1 VLKGPASSRPFFV
14 LAALR
19 HNACTRRLTSRF
31 HDSLE
36 YPNRMPLRNT
46 PGSGRFTLA
55 CALLI
60 TLGVAACEPSPVT
73 TAPPPESGAPA
84 TPFPGPQPQADASA
98 TPRAQ
103 ASGLPDFTVLV
114 ETQGPAVVNV
124 VTTRARSA
132 GAAAGAPTD
141 DPLFEFFRRFMPNPQ
156 QEPEPEQRGQGIG
169 SGFIIS
175 TDGYV
180 LTNAHVVADSDEV
193 TVRLADSREFKGK
206 IVGVDTRTDVALLKV
221 AATGLPTV
229 KLGNSENLKVGEWVA
244 AIGSPFGFVNTIT
257 AGIVSAKGRS
267 LPDESFVPFI
277 QTDVAVNPGNSGGP
291 LLNLRGE
298 VVGINSAI
306 YSRTGGYM
314 GVSFA
319 IPIEVALDV
328 GRQLQA
334 TGKVTRGRLGVQ
346 IQALTPELA
355 NSFKL
360 GDTKGVLVAS
370 VEPRSPADQAGIQ
383 PGDVIL
389 AYQGKPVT
397 NANELPR
404 VVAATP
410 PGSVVTIDLF
420 RGGAKRQVKAT
431 LAEFPSENV
440 AQQQSPDTRK
450 SSNRLG
456 LTVRELA
463 PAQRKQLGIE
473 YGLIVEA
480 VANPGPGMQL
490 QRGDIIIAVNNVN
503 FRSIEEFNRML
514 QKQPSG
520 SVVALLVRRG
530 DAALY
535 IPVRIGPENGK

>member
-1 VLKGPASSRPFFV
+1 
-14 LAALR
+14 
-19 HNACTRRLTSRF
+19 
-31 HDSLE
+31 
-36 YPNRMPLRNT
+36 
-46 PGSGRFTLA
+46 
-55 CALLI
+55 
-60 TLGVAACEPSPVT
+60 VA
-73 TAPPPESGAPA
+73 
-84 TPFPGPQPQADASA
+84 PGPQPQADAST

-124 VTTRARSA
+124 VTTTRAVR
-132 GAAAGAPTD
+132 GGPGGGLPD
-141 DPLFEFFRRFMPNPQ
+141 DPLFDFFRRFMPNPPDPGPGPS
-156 QEPEPEQRGQGIG
+156 PEGRGQGIG

-221 AATGLPTV
+221 NASGLPTV
-229 KLGNSENLKVGEWVA
+229 KLGNSEQLKVGEWVA

-291 LLNLRGE
+291 LLNLKGE

-328 GRQLQA
+328 TKQLQA

-355 NSFKL
+355 KSFRL
-360 GDTKGVLVAS
+360 ENTNGVLVAS
-370 VEPRSPADQAGIQ
+370 VEPGSPADKAGLQA
-383 PGDVIL
+383 GDVIL
-389 AYQGKPVT
+389 TFNGKPVQ

-404 VVAATP
+404 VVAATK
-410 PGSVVTIDLF
+410 PGTTVALEVW
-420 RGGAKRQVKAT
+420 RGGAKRQVKAI
-431 LAEFPSENV
+431 LAEFPSDNV
-440 AQQQSPDTRK
+440 AQQQSPETRK
-450 SSNRLG
+450 SSNKLG
-456 LTVRELA
+456 LAVRELA
-463 PAQRKQLGIE
+463 PQQRKALGIE
-473 YGLIVEA
+473 YGLIVES
-480 VANPGPGMQL
+480 VANPSPSTQV
-490 QRGDIIIAVNNVN
+490 QRGDIIIAVNNIYFKSV
-503 FRSIEEFNRML
+503 EEFNRIV
-514 QKQPSG
+514 QQQPAG
-520 SVVALLVRRG
+520 GIVALLVRRG

-535 IPVRIGPENGK
+535 IPVRVGADSGK

>member
-1 VLKGPASSRPFFV
+1 M
-14 LAALR
+14 
-19 HNACTRRLTSRF
+19 H
-31 HDSLE
+31 
-36 YPNRMPLRNT
+36 LRNA
-46 PGSGRFTLA
+46 PRPIRFKLV

-60 TLGVAACEPSPVT
+60 ALGLTACEQRAVT
-73 TAPPPESGAPA
+73 TAPPADAATPAPA
-84 TPFPGPQPQADASA
+84 FPGPQPQADASA

-124 VTTRARSA
+124 VTPRAR
-132 GAAAGAPTD
+132 GAATGGAPTD
-141 DPLFEFFRRFMPNPQ
+141 DPLFDFFRRFMPNPQ

-334 TGKVTRGRLGVQ
+334 SGKVTRGRLGVQ

-389 AYQGKPVT
+389 AFQGKPVT
-397 NANELPR
+397 SANELPR
-404 VVAATP
+404 VVAATA
-410 PGSVVTIDLF
+410 PGSVVTLDIW
-420 RGGAKRQVKAT
+420 RGGARRQVKAT
-431 LAEFPSENV
+431 LAEFPSENL

-503 FRSIEEFNRML
+503 FRTIDEFNRML
-514 QKQPSG
+514 QKQAPG
-520 SVVALLVRRG
+520 SIVALLVRRG

-535 IPVRIGPENGK
+535 IPVRVGPEGAK

>member
-1 VLKGPASSRPFFV
+1 
-14 LAALR
+14 
-19 HNACTRRLTSRF
+19 
-31 HDSLE
+31 
-36 YPNRMPLRNT
+36 MPLRNT

-60 TLGVAACEPSPVT
+60 TLGVTACEPSPVT

>member
-1 VLKGPASSRPFFV
+1 M
-14 LAALR
+14 LA
-19 HNACTRRLTSRF
+19 
-31 HDSLE
+31 
-36 YPNRMPLRNT
+36 
-46 PGSGRFTLA
+46 LA
-55 CALLI
+55 
-60 TLGVAACEPSPVT
+60 VAACDQRGTPGA
-73 TAPPPESGAPA
+73 APQQDGQPPAQ
-84 TPFPGPQPQADASA
+84 PFPGPQASADASA

-114 ETQGPAVVNV
+114 QTQGPAVVNV
-124 VTTRARSA
+124 VTTRTRGGAGPDSA
-132 GAAAGAPTD
+132 D
-141 DPLFEFFRRFMPNPQ
+141 DPLAEFLRRFMPQ
-156 QEPEPEQRGQGIG
+156 QPPDAGPERGQGIG

-180 LTNAHVVADSDEV
+180 LTNAHVVAEADEV

-206 IVGVDTRTDVALLKV
+206 IVGVDTRTDVALLKLG
-221 AATGLPTV
+221 ATGLPTV

-328 GRQLQA
+328 GKQLQA

-355 NSFKL
+355 KSFKL
-360 GDTKGVLVAS
+360 PNTTGVLVAA
-370 VEPRSPADQAGIQ
+370 VEPKSPADQAGLQ

-389 AYQGKPVT
+389 AYEGKPVT
-397 NANELPR
+397 SATELPR
-404 VVAATP
+404 VVAATR
-410 PGSVVTIDLF
+410 PGTAVTMDVW
-420 RGGAKRQVKAT
+420 RGGAKRQIKAT
-431 LAEFPSENV
+431 LAEFQSENV
-440 AQQQSPDTRK
+440 AQQQSPETRT
-450 SSNRLG
+450 SSNKLG
-456 LTVRELA
+456 LTVRELT
-463 PAQRKQLGIE
+463 PPQRKQLGIE
-473 YGLIVEA
+473 YGLLVENIA
-480 VANPGPGMQL
+480 APGPNMQV
-490 QRGDIIIAVNNVN
+490 QRGDIIVAINNVYIK
-503 FRSIEEFNRML
+503 SLEEFNRML

-520 SVVALLVRRG
+520 SIVALLVRRG

-535 IPVRIGPENGK
+535 IPVRVGQESGK

>member
-1 VLKGPASSRPFFV
+1 MTLRSTSRP
-14 LAALR
+14 
-19 HNACTRRLTSRF
+19 S
-31 HDSLE
+31 
-36 YPNRMPLRNT
+36 
-46 PGSGRFTLA
+46 RFTLA
-55 CALLI
+55 CALVVA
-60 TLGVAACEPSPVT
+60 LGLTACEKRSVT
-73 TAPPPESGAPA
+73 TAPPPEGGGPA
-84 TPFPGPQPQADASA
+84 AAFPSPQPPADASA

-132 GAAAGAPTD
+132 GAASGAPTD

-175 TDGYV
+175 PDGYV

-221 AATGLPTV
+221 NATGLPTV

-267 LPDESFVPFI
+267 LPDETFVPFI

-328 GRQLQA
+328 GKQLQA

-355 NSFKL
+355 KSFKL
-360 GDTKGVLVAS
+360 GDLKGVLVAS

-389 AYQGKPVT
+389 AFQGKPVT

-404 VVAATP
+404 IVAATP
-410 PGSVVTIDLF
+410 PGSIVTLDIW
-420 RGGAKRQVKAT
+420 RGGAKRQIKAT
-431 LAEFPSENV
+431 LAEFPSENM
-440 AQQQSPDTRK
+440 AQQQQPSEIRT
-450 SSNRLG
+450 SSNKLG
-456 LTVRELA
+456 LAVRELA

-480 VANPGPGMQL
+480 IANPGPGMQV
-490 QRGDIIIAVNNVN
+490 QRGDIIIAVNNVY
-503 FRSIEEFNRML
+503 FKSLEEFTRL
-514 QKQPSG
+514 VQKQPAG
-520 SVVALLVRRG
+520 SIVALLVRRG

-535 IPVRIGPENGK
+535 IPVRVGPEGK

>member
-1 VLKGPASSRPFFV
+1 MKFRFHVASLFLIIV
-14 LAALR
+14 ALAACTDPTGT
-19 HNACTRRLTSRF
+19 NA
-31 HDSLE
+31 
-36 YPNRMPLRNT
+36 NK
-46 PGSGRFTLA
+46 
-55 CALLI
+55 
-60 TLGVAACEPSPVT
+60 SP
-73 TAPPPESGAPA
+73 GAPSA
-84 TPFPGPQPQADASA
+84 GQAAPGPQPQPDAST

-124 VTTRARSA
+124 VTTTRAVRS
-132 GAAAGAPTD
+132 GPGGGLPD
-141 DPLFEFFRRFMPNPQ
+141 DPLFDFFRRFMPNPPDPGPGPG
-156 QEPEPEQRGQGIG
+156 PEGRGQGIG

-180 LTNAHVVADSDEV
+180 LTNAHVVAEADEV

-206 IVGVDTRTDVALLKV
+206 IVGVDIRTDVALLKLN
-221 AATGLPTV
+221 ASGLPTV
-229 KLGNSENLKVGEWVA
+229 KLGNSEQLKVGEWVA

-291 LLNLRGE
+291 LLNLKGE

-328 GRQLQA
+328 TKQLQA

-355 NSFKL
+355 KSFRL
-360 GDTKGVLVAS
+360 ENTNGVLIAS
-370 VEPRSPADQAGIQ
+370 VEPGSPAEKAGLQA
-383 PGDVIL
+383 GDVIL
-389 AYQGKPVT
+389 SFDGKPVQ

-404 VVAATP
+404 VVAATK
-410 PGSVVTIDLF
+410 PGTTVALDVW
-420 RGGAKRQVKAT
+420 RGGAKRQVRTT
-431 LAEFPSENV
+431 LAEFPSDNV
-440 AQQQSPDTRK
+440 AQQQSPEARK
-450 SSNRLG
+450 SSNKLG
-456 LTVRELA
+456 LVVRELA
-463 PAQRKQLGIE
+463 PPQRKALGIE
-473 YGLIVEA
+473 YGLVVEG
-480 VANPGPGMQL
+480 VANPSPSTQV
-490 QRGDIIIAVNNVN
+490 QRGDILIAVNNIY
-503 FRSIEEFNRML
+503 FKSLEEFNRIV
-514 QKQPSG
+514 QQQPAG
-520 SVVALLVRRG
+520 GIVALLVRRG

-535 IPVRIGPENGK
+535 IPVRVGPESGK

>member
-1 VLKGPASSRPFFV
+1 MKFCPSIATVFLMMLA
-14 LAALR
+14 LAACNER
-19 HNACTRRLTSRF
+19 TGTNANTSPAAP
-31 HDSLE
+31 SAG
-36 YPNRMPLRNT
+36 T
-46 PGSGRFTLA
+46 
-55 CALLI
+55 
-60 TLGVAACEPSPVT
+60 VA
-73 TAPPPESGAPA
+73 
-84 TPFPGPQPQADASA
+84 PGPQPQADAST

-124 VTTRARSA
+124 VTTTRAVR
-132 GAAAGAPTD
+132 GGPGGGLPD
-141 DPLFEFFRRFMPNPQ
+141 DPLFDFFRRFMPNPPDPGPGPG
-156 QEPEPEQRGQGIG
+156 PEGRGQGIG

-180 LTNAHVVADSDEV
+180 LTNEHVVADSDEV

-206 IVGVDTRTDVALLKV
+206 IVGVDSRTDVALLKLD
-221 AATGLPTV
+221 ASGLPTV
-229 KLGNSENLKVGEWVA
+229 KLGNSEQLKVGEWVA

-291 LLNLRGE
+291 LLNLKGE

-328 GRQLQA
+328 TKQLQA

-355 NSFKL
+355 KSFRL
-360 GDTKGVLVAS
+360 ENTNGVLVAS
-370 VEPRSPADQAGIQ
+370 VEPGSPAEKAGLQA
-383 PGDVIL
+383 GDVIL
-389 AYQGKPVT
+389 TFDGKPVK

-404 VVAATP
+404 VVAATK
-410 PGSVVTIDLF
+410 PGTTVTLEVW

-431 LAEFPSENV
+431 LAEFPSDNV
-440 AQQQSPDTRK
+440 AQQQSPETRK
-450 SSNRLG
+450 SANKLG
-456 LTVRELA
+456 LVVRELA
-463 PAQRKQLGIE
+463 PSQRKALGIE
-473 YGLIVEA
+473 YGLVVES
-480 VANPGPGMQL
+480 VANPNPSTQV
-490 QRGDIIIAVNNVN
+490 QRGDIVIAVNNIY
-503 FRSIEEFNRML
+503 FKSLEEFNRIV
-514 QKQPSG
+514 QQQPAG
-520 SVVALLVRRG
+520 GIVALLVRRG

-535 IPVRIGPENGK
+535 IPVRVGAESGK